1 MRWVWT
7 GLALLG
13 LTVIALSVYV
23 RTRPQGIAVARS
35 RTIDASPERL
45 FGLIEDLHSWP
56 QWAPQDR
63 DDATLKRTYSGAL
76 RGAGAQSDWT
86 SQGRGG
92 SGHLAVVRADAAREV
107 VVQVDFSR
115 PFVAHNLNT
124 FTLEPAGS
132 GTRLTWSMQG
142 SNPLLL
148 RLMSLFSSPDRM
160 LGAHF
165 EAGLA
170 NLAALAQH
178 APAPEE
184 GSGSEV
190 RR

>member
-7 GLALLG
+7 ALALLALAALA
-13 LTVIALSVYV
+13 LTVYV
-23 RTRPQGIAVARS
+23 RTRPTGISVARS
-35 RTIDASPERL
+35 LTIDAPPQRL
-45 FGLIEDLHSWP
+45 FGLIEDLHCWP

-63 DDATLKRTYSGAL
+63 DDATLTRTYSGAP

-86 SQGRGG
+86 SHGSGG
-92 SGHLAVVRADAAREV
+92 SGHMQVVRAEAGREV
-107 VVQVDFSR
+107 MVQVDFSR

-124 FTLEPAGS
+124 FTLEPVGS
-132 GTRLTWSMQG
+132 GTRLTWSMRG

-160 LGAHF
+160 LGPHF

-170 NLAALAQH
+170 NLAALAQRTTD
-178 APAPEE
+178 PE
-184 GSGSEV
+184 STAH
-190 RR
+190 